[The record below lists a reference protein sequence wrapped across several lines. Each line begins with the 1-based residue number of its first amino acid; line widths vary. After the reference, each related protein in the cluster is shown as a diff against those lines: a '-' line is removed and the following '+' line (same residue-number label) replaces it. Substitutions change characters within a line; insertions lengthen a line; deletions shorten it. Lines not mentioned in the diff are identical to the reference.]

1 LNDVQKGVIIMKAK
15 SYVSQFAVVL
25 ILFGVGTAN
34 AAGLLIPSG
43 QTSSLDIRD
52 HRVKVVVED
61 GYVITEIDQVF
72 VNGGVN
78 DAQAIYSFPV
88 PSHAAVAE
96 FMYWIDGNPV
106 TGEVLE
112 KEEARNL
119 YEEEKTAGRE
129 TALAEKD
136 EYRTFDISVYPVR
149 ANSDV
154 RIRLVYVQS
163 ASTDTG
169 IGRYVYPLEEGGVDE
184 ERLAFWEVKD
194 VVTGT
199 FSFDFEVKSSYPID
213 AVRLPGQPNAALSQ
227 IDTGHWTVGLHSVGS
242 DSAGSEFEGQVAALE
257 VGETAAP
264 ASLASGVANLDT
276 DIVVYWRHAPN
287 LPGSV
292 DLVTYKPDFSG
303 RGTFMLTFTPGDDLP
318 VIEDGRDWVFVLDVS
333 GSMQGKFATLAN
345 GVQQAL
351 GKLNP
356 NDRFRIFTFNNSA
369 RELTANF
376 VIATPENVR
385 HYTDEVGRLH
395 ADGGTN
401 LYAGLSAG
409 LDGLDS
415 DRTSGI
421 ALVTDGVAN
430 VGITEKKDFLEMMGK
445 HDVRLFTFIMGN
457 SANQPL
463 LEAMT
468 EVSNGFAMETSN
480 SDDIAGQL
488 LQATAKIHHA
498 ALHDVSLEINGL
510 KVADRTPEKIGSLY
524 HGEQL
529 KVLGHY
535 WGADEAQVRLTGQV
549 AGKDVE
555 YKTTFTMPAQS
566 NLNPELER
574 IWAYA
579 TIENLQ
585 SRMDYFGADQD
596 TEDAITDLALEYG
609 LVTDYTS
616 MIVVR
621 DEVFL
626 AQGIKRT
633 NRDRVAVEH
642 VAQQTRSTQAPQNR
656 RVDQQQPMYQ
666 KKRPSTGGG
675 AVGLPMILGVG
686 GLLLW
691 RRRKQDAI

>member
-1 LNDVQKGVIIMKAK
+1 MKSK
-15 SYVSQFAVVL
+15 SYIGLIAVVL
-25 ILFGVGTAN
+25 ALFGAASAN
-34 AAGLLIPSG
+34 AAGLLIPQG
-43 QTSSLDIRD
+43 QSSSLNIRD
-52 HRVKVVVED
+52 HKVNVVVDD
-61 GYVITEIDQVF
+61 GYVVTEIDQVF
-72 VNGGVN
+72 INTGSSDVEAV
-78 DAQAIYSFPV
+78 YSFPV
-88 PSHAAVAE
+88 PSHAAVGE
-96 FMYWIDGNPV
+96 FTYWIDGQPV
-106 TGEVLE
+106 TGEVL
-112 KEEARNL
+112 KQQEARDL
-119 YEEEKTAGRE
+119 YEQEKSQGRE

-163 ASTDTG
+163 ADTDTG

-184 ERLAFWEVKD
+184 ERKAFWEVRD
-194 VVTGT
+194 SVTGA
-199 FSFDFEVKSSYPID
+199 FSFNFELKSSYPVD
-213 AVRLPGQPNAALSQ
+213 AVRLPAQPNALLNK
-227 IDTGHWTVGLHSVGS
+227 IDAGHWTIDLR
-242 DSAGSEFEGQVAALE
+242 SAGSSPADAEFASQVEALE
-257 VGETAAP
+257 AGETPAP
-264 ASLASGVANLDT
+264 SSTASGIANLDT

-292 DLVTYKPDFSG
+292 DLVTYKPDASG

-318 VIEDGRDWVFVLDVS
+318 VIEEGRDWVFVLDTS

-356 NDRFRIFTFNNSA
+356 NDRFRIFTFSDSA
-369 RELTANF
+369 RELTSGF
-376 VIATPENVR
+376 VQADTGNVNQYATA
-385 HYTDEVGRLH
+385 VGNLQSG
-395 ADGGTN
+395 GGTN
-401 LYAGLSAG
+401 LYAGLQAG
-409 LDGLDS
+409 LNGLDS

-430 VGITEKKDFLEMMGK
+430 VGVTQKKEFLKMMEK

-457 SANQPL
+457 SANRPL

-480 SDDIAGQL
+480 SDDISGQL
-488 LQATAKIHHA
+488 MLATAKIRHA
-498 ALHDVSLEINGL
+498 ALHDVTLNIDGL
-510 KVADRTPEKIGSLY
+510 KVADLTPERIGSLY

-535 WGADEAQVRLTGQV
+535 WGSDEARVKLTGKV
-549 AGKDVE
+549 AGQDIE
-555 YKTTFTMPAQS
+555 YKTRFPMPVQS
-566 NLNPELER
+566 DLNPELER

-585 SRMDYFGADQD
+585 SKMDYFGADQD
-596 TEDAITDLALEYG
+596 TEDAITDLAVEYG

-621 DEVFL
+621 DEVFA

-633 NRDRVAVEH
+633 NRDRVAAEH
-642 VAQQTRSTQAPQNR
+642 VARQARSTQAPQNR
-656 RVDQQQPMYQ
+656 RVDQNQPMYS
-666 KKRPSTGGG
+666 KPRPSTGGG
-675 AVGLPMILGVG
+675 GSGGGAFGLPMLLGLF
-686 GLLLW
+686 GLAW
-691 RRRKQDAI
+691 FRRRKEV

>member
-1 LNDVQKGVIIMKAK
+1 MKSS
-15 SYVSQFAVVL
+15 SYISLFAVILVL
-25 ILFGVGTAN
+25 GGVGTAD
-34 AAGLLIPSG
+34 AAGLMTPKG
-43 QTSSLDIRD
+43 QSSSLEIRD
-52 HRVKVVVED
+52 HDVSVVVED
-61 GYVITEIDQVF
+61 GYVVTEIDQVF
-72 VNGGVN
+72 INAGGN
-78 DAQAIYSFPV
+78 DVEAVYSFPV

-96 FMYWIDGNPV
+96 FTYWIDGNPV

-119 YEEEKTAGRE
+119 YEEEKAAGRE

-154 RIRLVYVQS
+154 RVRLVYVQS
-163 ASTDTG
+163 ASVDTG

-184 ERLAFWEVKD
+184 ERISFWEVKD
-194 VVTGT
+194 SVSGK
-199 FSFDFEVKSSYPID
+199 FSFDFELKSSYPID
-213 AVRLPGQPNAALSQ
+213 AVRLPEQPNAVLSKV
-227 IDTGHWTVGLHSVGS
+227 DSGHWTVNLNSVGS
-242 DSAGSEFEGQVAALE
+242 SPADAEFEEQVAALE
-257 VGETAAP
+257 AGEAP
-264 ASLASGVANLDT
+264 EPATSASGAANLDK
-276 DIVVYWRHAPN
+276 DIVVYWRHAPD

-292 DLVTYKPDFSG
+292 DLVTHKPDASG

-318 VIEDGRDWVFVLDVS
+318 IIEAGRDWVFVLDVS

-356 NDRFRIFTFNNSA
+356 NDRFRIFAFNQSA
-369 RELTANF
+369 REVTTGFAN
-376 VIATPENVR
+376 ATPENVR
-385 HYTDEVGRLH
+385 HYTGEVGHLN

-401 LYAGLSAG
+401 LYAGLRAG
-409 LDGLDS
+409 LDSMDS

-430 VGITEKKDFLEMMGK
+430 VGVTEKKEFLEMMSK
-445 HDVRLFTFIMGN
+445 YDVRLFTFIMGN

-480 SDDIAGQL
+480 SDDISGQL
-488 LQATAKIHHA
+488 IQATAKIRHA
-498 ALHDVSLEINGL
+498 ALHDIELKIDGL
-510 KVADRTPEKIGSLY
+510 KVADLTPERIGSLY

-529 KVLGHY
+529 QVLGHY
-535 WGADEAQVRLTGQV
+535 WGTDEARVTLTGQV
-549 AGKDVE
+549 GGNDVE
-555 YKTTFTMPAQS
+555 YKTAFLMPAQS
-566 NLNPELER
+566 DLNPELER

-585 SRMDYFGADQD
+585 SKMDYFGADQD
-596 TEDAITDLALEYG
+596 TEDAITDLAREYG

-621 DEVFL
+621 DEVFA
-626 AQGIKRT
+626 AQGIGRS
-633 NRDRVAVEH
+633 NRDRVAVEQ
-642 VAQQTRSTQAPQNR
+642 VAQQARATLAPQNR

-675 AVGLPMILGVG
+675 GSGGGAAGLPMLAVLA
-686 GLLLW
+686 GLLLN
-691 RRRKQDAI
+691 RRRKRHIS

>member
-1 LNDVQKGVIIMKAK
+1 MKTK
-15 SYVSQFAVVL
+15 SYTSLIAVLLVL
-25 ILFGVGTAN
+25 FSVGSAN
-34 AAGLLIPSG
+34 AAGLLTPKG
-43 QTSSLDIRD
+43 QSSSLDIRD
-52 HRVKVVVED
+52 HKVNVVVED

-72 VNGGVN
+72 INGGGN
-78 DAQAIYSFPV
+78 DTEAVYSFPV

-96 FMYWIDGNPV
+96 FTYWIDGNPV
-106 TGEVLE
+106 TGEVL
-112 KEEARNL
+112 KKQEARDL
-119 YEEEKTAGRE
+119 YEQEKAAGRE

-154 RIRLVYVQS
+154 RVRLVYVQS

-184 ERLAFWEVKD
+184 ERNSFWEVRD
-194 VVTGT
+194 TVVGD
-199 FSFDFEVKSSYPID
+199 FSFDFELKSSYPVD
-213 AVRLPGQPNAALSQ
+213 AVRLPEQPNAALNK
-227 IDTGHWTVGLHSVGS
+227 IDAGHWTVGLHAVGS
-242 DSAGSEFEGQVAALE
+242 SPADEEFSAQVTALE
-257 VGETAAP
+257 AGEAP
-264 ASLASGVANLDT
+264 LPATRASGVAHLDK
-276 DIVVYWRHAPN
+276 DIVVYWRHAPD
-287 LPGSV
+287 LPGTV
-292 DLVTYKPDFSG
+292 DLVTHKPDASG

-318 VIEDGRDWVFVLDVS
+318 ILENGRDWVFVLDTS

-369 RELTANF
+369 SELTSSF
-376 VIATPENVR
+376 VVASAENVT
-385 HYTDEVGRLH
+385 HYTKLVGQLN
-395 ADGGTN
+395 ASGGTN
-401 LYAGLSAG
+401 LYAGLRAG

-430 VGITEKKDFLEMMGK
+430 VGVTEKKEFLKMMGQ

-457 SANQPL
+457 SANRPL

-468 EVSNGFAMETSN
+468 DISNGFAMETSN
-480 SDDIAGQL
+480 SDDISGQL
-488 LQATAKIHHA
+488 TQATAKIRHA
-498 ALHDVSLEINGL
+498 ALHDVNLTIEGL
-510 KVADRTPEKIGSLY
+510 KVADLTPEKVGSLY

-529 KVLGHY
+529 QVLGHY
-535 WGADEAQVRLTGQV
+535 WGDSEATVRLSGKV
-549 AGKDVE
+549 AGKEIE
-555 YKTTFTMPAQS
+555 YKTAFSMPVQS
-566 NLNPELER
+566 DLNPMLER

-585 SRMDYFGADQD
+585 SKMDYFGADQD
-596 TEDAITDLALEYG
+596 TEDAIADLATEYG

-621 DEVFL
+621 DEVFA
-626 AQGIKRT
+626 AQGIRRS
-633 NRDRVAVEH
+633 NRDRVATEQ
-642 VAQQTRSTQAPQNR
+642 VAQQARAQQAPQNR
-656 RVDQQQPMYQ
+656 RVDEHQPMYN

-675 AVGLPMILGVG
+675 GSGGGAAGLPMILILS
-686 GLLLW
+686 GLFML
-691 RRRKQDAI
+691 RRRKSI

>member
-1 LNDVQKGVIIMKAK
+1 MKPN
-15 SYVSQFAVVL
+15 SYVSLIAVVL
-25 ILFGVGTAN
+25 ALFGVGSAD
-34 AAGLLIPSG
+34 AAGLLTPKG
-43 QTSSLDIRD
+43 QSSSLDIRD
-52 HRVKVVVED
+52 HNVKVVVED

-72 VNGGVN
+72 VNAGGN
-78 DAQAIYSFPV
+78 DVEAVYSFPV

-96 FMYWIDGNPV
+96 FTFWIDGNPV
-106 TGEVLE
+106 TGEVL
-112 KEEARNL
+112 KKQEARDL
-119 YEEEKTAGRE
+119 YEEEKAAGRD

-154 RIRLVYVQS
+154 RVRLVYVQS
-163 ASTDTG
+163 VSTDTG

-184 ERLAFWEVKD
+184 ERIAFWD
-194 VVTGT
+194 VRNVVSGD
-199 FSFDFEVKSSYPID
+199 FSFDFELKSSYPVD
-213 AVRLPGQPNAALSQ
+213 AIRLPEQPNAALNQ
-227 IDTGHWTVGLHSVGS
+227 IDAGHWTVALHAVGS
-242 DSAGSEFEGQVAALE
+242 SSADEEFDAQVAAIE
-257 VGETAAP
+257 AGETP
-264 ASLASGVANLDT
+264 ALATAASGVANLDK
-276 DIVVYWRHAPN
+276 DIVVYWRHAPD

-292 DLVTYKPDFSG
+292 DLVTHKPDASG

-318 VIEDGRDWVFVLDVS
+318 IIENGRDWIFVLDVS

-356 NDRFRIFTFNNSA
+356 NDRFRIFSFNNSA
-369 RELTANF
+369 RELTSSF
-376 VIATPENVR
+376 VTASVENVA
-385 HYTDEVGRLH
+385 HYAAVVGRLR

-401 LYAGLSAG
+401 LYAGLRAG
-409 LDGLDS
+409 LDALDS

-430 VGITEKKDFLEMMGK
+430 VGVTEKKEFLKMMSQ

-457 SANQPL
+457 SANRPL

-468 EVSNGFAMETSN
+468 DVSNGFSMETSN

-488 LQATAKIHHA
+488 IQATAKILHA
-498 ALHDVSLEINGL
+498 ALHDVSLTIDGL
-510 KVADRTPEKIGSLY
+510 KVADLTPERIGSLY

-529 KVLGHY
+529 QVLGHY
-535 WGADEAQVRLTGQV
+535 WGSREAKIRLTGKV
-549 AGKDVE
+549 AGSEVV
-555 YKTTFTMPAQS
+555 YKTTFAVPVQS
-566 NLNPELER
+566 DLNPELER

-585 SRMDYFGADQD
+585 SKMDYFGADPD
-596 TEDAITDLALEYG
+596 TEDAITDLATEYG

-621 DEVFL
+621 DEVF
-626 AQGIKRT
+626 AARGIRRS
-633 NRDRVAVEH
+633 NRDRVATERA
-642 VAQQTRSTQAPQNR
+642 AQQTRSIQAPRNR
-656 RVDQQQPMYQ
+656 RVDKQQPMYT

-675 AVGLPMILGVG
+675 GSGGGAAGWPMILILS
-686 GLLLW
+686 GLLML
-691 RRRKQDAI
+691 RRRKQNTI

>member
-1 LNDVQKGVIIMKAK
+1 MKTK
-15 SYVSQFAVVL
+15 SYTSLIAVLLVL
-25 ILFGVGTAN
+25 FSVGSAN
-34 AAGLLIPSG
+34 AAGLLTPKG
-43 QTSSLDIRD
+43 QSSSLDIRD
-52 HRVKVVVED
+52 HKVNVVVED

-72 VNGGVN
+72 INGGTN
-78 DAQAIYSFPV
+78 DTEAVYSFPV

-96 FMYWIDGNPV
+96 FTYWIDGNPV
-106 TGEVLE
+106 TGEVL
-112 KEEARNL
+112 KKQEARDL
-119 YEEEKTAGRE
+119 YEQEKAAGRE

-154 RIRLVYVQS
+154 RVRLVYVQS

-184 ERLAFWEVKD
+184 ERNSFWEVRD
-194 VVTGT
+194 TVVGD
-199 FSFDFEVKSSYPID
+199 FSFDFELKSSYPVD
-213 AVRLPGQPNAALSQ
+213 AVRLPEQPNAALNK
-227 IDTGHWTVGLHSVGS
+227 IDAGHWTVGLHAVGS
-242 DSAGSEFEGQVAALE
+242 SPADEEFSAQVTALE
-257 VGETAAP
+257 AGEAP
-264 ASLASGVANLDT
+264 LPATRASGVAHLDK
-276 DIVVYWRHAPN
+276 DIVVYWRHAPD
-287 LPGSV
+287 LPGTV
-292 DLVTYKPDFSG
+292 DLVTHKPDASG

-318 VIEDGRDWVFVLDVS
+318 ILENGRDWVFVLDTS

-369 RELTANF
+369 SELTSSF
-376 VIATPENVR
+376 VVASAENVT
-385 HYTDEVGRLH
+385 HYTKLVGQLN
-395 ADGGTN
+395 ASGGTN
-401 LYAGLSAG
+401 LYAGLRAG

-430 VGITEKKDFLEMMGK
+430 VGVTEKKEFLKMMGQ

-457 SANQPL
+457 SANRPL

-468 EVSNGFAMETSN
+468 DVSNGFAMETSN
-480 SDDIAGQL
+480 SDDISGQL
-488 LQATAKIHHA
+488 MQATAKIRHA
-498 ALHDVSLEINGL
+498 ALHDVNLTIEGL
-510 KVADRTPEKIGSLY
+510 KVADLTPEKVGSLY

-529 KVLGHY
+529 QVLGHY
-535 WGADEAQVRLTGQV
+535 WGDSEATVRLSGKV
-549 AGKDVE
+549 AGKEIE
-555 YKTTFTMPAQS
+555 YKTAFSMPVQS
-566 NLNPELER
+566 DLNPMLER

-585 SRMDYFGADQD
+585 SKMDYFGADQD
-596 TEDAITDLALEYG
+596 TEDAITDLATEYG

-621 DEVFL
+621 DEVFA
-626 AQGIKRT
+626 AQGIRRS
-633 NRDRVAVEH
+633 NRDRVATEQ
-642 VAQQTRSTQAPQNR
+642 VAQQARAQQAPQSR
-656 RVDQQQPMYQ
+656 RVDQHQPMYN

-675 AVGLPMILGVG
+675 GSGGGAAGLPMILILS
-686 GLLLW
+686 GLFML
-691 RRRKQDAI
+691 RRRKSI